1 MAQLDETPTMAR
13 RFARWAAGLE
23 YQDLPPEVVDKVKA
37 LMLHALTSA
46 CLGTASPYLKEVVR
60 LAQEEEGKPDG
71 ATILGYGGKASRVGA
86 AYANNEIL
94 HASGLVDSYRMRTHP
109 GPVLIPAALA
119 NAELERRNGK
129 DVITAV
135 AAGYEFM
142 CRLSYDYTV
151 TVPARGFQPTSV
163 FCTMGAALVT
173 GKLLGLDEEGLMRTI
188 SLAAN
193 YASGLVESSWQG
205 DRQATRSGVFAGL
218 MARAGHLKAAERSL
232 DGNAGFYQAFT
243 GSNTGKL
250 SYAFTGPL
258 QLDPDA
264 ITAGLGTHYR
274 LLTVMFRMF
283 GVAAYNDPVIYL
295 LREMREQHRLSP
307 DDIAEVAVSMNWHE
321 TVYPSVAFPAHPEWN
336 RPRVGSTHYYAA
348 HVLVNGGYPV
358 VGGRT
363 FGPTGRSLAEDKKVI
378 DFMNAHVTLVQEKD
392 RPMFSPAA
400 AVKMK
405 NGATHAGEFPYE
417 RLEWSFDQLV
427 ERLQDCV
434 PGYSLG
440 KSGLDALVETM
451 RGAERLTSMEPIFQV
466 TKGR

>member
-1 MAQLDETPTMAR
+1 MADEALSMAR
-13 RFARWAAGLE
+13 RFARWGAALKYE
-23 YQDLPPEVVDKVKA
+23 DLPPQVVDKVKA

-46 CLGTASPYLKEVVR
+46 CLGGSSPYLKEVVR
-60 LAQEEEGKPDG
+60 LAKEEEGKPDG
-71 ATILGYGGKASRVGA
+71 ATLLGDGGKASRIGA

-119 NAELERRNGK
+119 NAELEKKNGR
-129 DVITAV
+129 DVITAL

-142 CRLSYDYTV
+142 CRLSCDYTV
-151 TVPARGFQPTSV
+151 TTPARGFQPTSV
-163 FCTMGAALVT
+163 FCTMGAAMVT

-243 GSNTGKL
+243 GSHVGKL
-250 SYAFTGPL
+250 TYAFTGPL
-258 QLDPDA
+258 EVDPA
-264 ITAGLGTHYR
+264 SITADLGTRYK
-274 LLTVMFRMF
+274 LSTVMFRMF

-295 LREMREQHRLSP
+295 LREMRRQHQLRP
-307 DDIAEVAVSMNWHE
+307 EEITDVAVAMNWHE

-348 HVLVNGGYPV
+348 HVLVNGDYPV

-363 FGPTGRSLAEDKKVI
+363 FGPTGRKLAEDTKVL
-378 DFMNAHVTLVQEKD
+378 DFMNGHVRLVQEKD

-400 AVKMK
+400 VIKMK
-405 NGATHAGEFPYE
+405 NGATFTGDYPYE
-417 RLEWSFDQLV
+417 RLEWNFDELV
-427 ERLQDCV
+427 ARLQDCL

-440 KSGLDALVETM
+440 RAGFDALVETM
-451 RGAERLTSMEPIFQV
+451 RGVDHLASVDRIFEV
-466 TKGR
+466 TKA